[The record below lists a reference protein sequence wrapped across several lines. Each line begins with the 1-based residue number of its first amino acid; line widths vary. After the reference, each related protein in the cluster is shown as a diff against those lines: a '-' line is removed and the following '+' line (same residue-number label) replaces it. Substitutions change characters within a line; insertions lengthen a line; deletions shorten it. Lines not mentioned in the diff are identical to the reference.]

1 MVAHGFQIEV
11 FQDIQHLDHMGPP
24 GRGRRHGNDVVSPE
38 SPSNWDTGF
47 RLAVDHVFF
56 DHDTLVLL
64 HVLDDFI
71 GDGACIEPIHAFLS
85 HLFHGIRQVG
95 IGDFFPI
102 GPRLSIMEIVVAEA
116 FISIP
121 IVLGF
126 RSIGNAGI
134 RKATIETFS
143 GQIDGRGRNFF
154 PVHGSIF
161 LQDFIQRS
169 V

>member
-1 MVAHGFQIEV
+1 
-11 FQDIQHLDHMGPP
+11 
-24 GRGRRHGNDVVSPE
+24 
-38 SPSNWDTGF
+38 
-47 RLAVDHVFF
+47 
-56 DHDTLVLL
+56 
-64 HVLDDFI
+64 
-71 GDGACIEPIHAFLS
+71 
-85 HLFHGIRQVG
+85 
-95 IGDFFPI
+95 
-102 GPRLSIMEIVVAEA
+102 MEIVVAEA

-161 LQDFIQRS
+161 LQDFIQRW